1 MSRRP
6 RRSDESA
13 PVVYSD
19 FYERVIAS
27 MKFSFAHNN
36 INENQS
42 IGLYFIADPYGYL
55 VEIMP
60 IREANE

>member
-1 MSRRP
+1 
-6 RRSDESA
+6 
-13 PVVYSD
+13 
-19 FYERVIAS
+19 
-27 MKFSFAHNN
+27 MKFSVAHNN

-42 IGLYFIADPYGYL
+42 MGLYFIADPYGYL